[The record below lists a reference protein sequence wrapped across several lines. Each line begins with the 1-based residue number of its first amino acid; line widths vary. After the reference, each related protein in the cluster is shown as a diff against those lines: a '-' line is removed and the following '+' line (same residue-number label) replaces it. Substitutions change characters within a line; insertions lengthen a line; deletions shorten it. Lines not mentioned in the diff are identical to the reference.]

1 MTTQEIFDV
10 LKNKF
15 GDALIEEKIS
25 AANGSPLWE
34 MPCKFGLVLHR

>member
-25 AANGSPLWE
+25 AANEIHPMGNATASFGS
-34 MPCKFGLVLHR
+34 